1 MPIATAGPTITETI
15 APTTTADVAD
25 ALRVAYEARTAVY
38 PFGGGTALDYG
49 IAPARPG
56 RGLDLSALSKVVDY
70 TPRDMTI
77 LVEAGVRLAELAAIL
92 AAEAQQLPVDVP
104 RAAEAT
110 IGGVVATNWNG
121 PRRYGYGTIRD
132 YVIGIHAVDGRGVP
146 FKGGGRVVKNVAG
159 YDFCKL
165 LTGSLG
171 TLAVITQ
178 LALKLKPRP
187 EQTQTVAAACRNLA
201 GAEEIL
207 ARLAKLAA
215 PPAAIDLVVGN
226 EWQVPVAHLSA
237 KSAARADVGAPFIIV
252 RLEGAELEA
261 TWLADQVVREISQA
275 GALAVSKLEPANAD
289 TLWTKQVEF
298 ADRGAG
304 NTSDGTPLVIRIA
317 VLPSV
322 VTQIIPEL
330 LAFDSNCAIQAHAG
344 SGIIIARFS
353 RFAHADV
360 GKMLVGKLQP
370 AAVQHG
376 GSLVVL
382 KTTLEGLTP
391 HVVWGGRTDA
401 TVLMERVKQKFDPHN
416 VLNPGRF
423 VF

>member
-1 MPIATAGPTITETI
+1 MTIEETI
-15 APTTTADVAD
+15 APKTSADVAD
-25 ALRVAYEARTAVY
+25 ALRAAHDTRAAVY
-38 PFGGGTALDYG
+38 PIGGGTSLDYG
-49 IAPARPG
+49 IAPTRPG
-56 RGLDLSALSKVVDY
+56 HGLDLAGLAEIVDY

-77 LVEAGVRLAELAAIL
+77 LVEAGVRMAELAAIL
-92 AAEAQQLPVDVP
+92 AVEGQQLPIDVP
-104 RAAEAT
+104 RAVEAT

-187 EQTQTVAAACRNLA
+187 EHNVTVAAACRDLA

-207 ARLAKLAA
+207 ARLVKLAA
-215 PPAAIDLVVGN
+215 PPVTIDLVTGDD
-226 EWQVPVAHLSA
+226 WQVPVLHSPA
-237 KSAARADVGAPFIIV
+237 KSASHADAAPLIIV
-252 RLEGAELEA
+252 RNEGAEFEA

-275 GALAVSKLEPANAD
+275 GALAVCKLDRANAE

-304 NTSDGTPLVIRIA
+304 PASAASPMTIKIA
-317 VLPSV
+317 VPPSV
-322 VTQIIPEL
+322 VTQMIAEL
-330 LAFDSNCAIQAHAG
+330 VEFDSQCAVQANAG
-344 SGIIIARFS
+344 SGIIIARFT
-353 RFAHADV
+353 RFPHSDV
-360 GKMLVGKLQP
+360 TKLLVGKLRP

-382 KTTLEGLTP
+382 KTTVEGLTP
-391 HVVWGGRTDA
+391 HVVWGGRTAA
-401 TVLMERVKQKFDPHN
+401 TVLLERVKQKFDPHN
-416 VLNPGRF
+416 ILNPGRF